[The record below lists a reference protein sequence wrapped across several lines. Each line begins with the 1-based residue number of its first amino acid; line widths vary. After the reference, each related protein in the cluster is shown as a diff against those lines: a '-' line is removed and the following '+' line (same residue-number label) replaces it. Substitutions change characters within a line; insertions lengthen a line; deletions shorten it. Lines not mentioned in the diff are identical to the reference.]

1 MSTSIHP
8 SAFVDEGAIIGDGTR
23 IWHFC
28 HISKA
33 ASIGKNCNL
42 GQNVFVADNV
52 KLGDNVKVQNNV
64 SLYEGVILED
74 DVFCGPSVVFTN
86 VINPRAT
93 VSRKDS
99 YKPTKVKRGATLGA
113 NSTIICGATIG
124 QYAFV
129 GAGAVVVKDVA
140 DFSLVV
146 GVPAIHIGWM
156 SRHGERLDLPLTG
169 HASAKCPA
177 TGEKYILNNDCV
189 EVDQS

>member
-8 SAFVDEGAIIGDGTR
+8 SAFVDEAAIIGDGTR

-28 HISKA
+28 HVSKA
-33 ASIGKNCNL
+33 ASIGKNCSL

-129 GAGAVVVKDVA
+129 GASAVVVKDVA

-146 GVPAIHIGWM
+146 GVPAVHIGWM

-169 HASAKCPA
+169 HASAKCSA

>member
-8 SAFVDEGAIIGDGTR
+8 SAFVDDGAIIGDGTH

-28 HISKA
+28 HVSKSA
-33 ASIGKNCNL
+33 LIGKNCNL
-42 GQNVFVADNV
+42 GQNVFIADNV

-113 NSTIICGATIG
+113 NSTIVCGLTIG
-124 QYAFV
+124 SYSFV

-146 GVPAIHIGWM
+146 GVPAVHIGWM

-169 HASAKCPA
+169 NALAQCPV
-177 TGEKYILNNDCV
+177 TGEKYILRNGRV
-189 EVDQS
+189 EVDQT